1 MQRVGILG
9 LDVYS
14 LVHESDQTSQRLLRL
29 ASLALNQFDVI
40 LKGNDKD
47 SQLTANS
54 TDSFLWNAVLF
65 ILMILYLIVHPH

>member
-29 ASLALNQFDVI
+29 ASLALYQFDVI